1 MGEAEVVKKIQQIK
15 EAEETKKFQQI
26 KKMEDTKLIEDQ
38 RKNVHEKLNETRKKN
53 AISIGHNNSNK
64 PIFDVK
70 KAKGCATPFSHLF
83 SKKCRTLIK
92 EDEHFF
98 NIDTLVSC
106 MLQ

>member
-1 MGEAEVVKKIQQIK
+1 
-15 EAEETKKFQQI
+15 
-26 KKMEDTKLIEDQ
+26 MEDTKLIEDQ